1 MFEYFIKVM
10 RLKLSRHEPLFF
22 YHHPSHRH
30 WDVVR
35 LLFNFREAGVEK
47 TTLGEYARWWKRRIG
62 VKYAANIDG
71 DVIGIQHAST
81 PTLDDV
87 WLRVVNTKGEEV
99 MLPLTEKIDLKSVIQ
114 WSVPTKPPLPP
125 DDIRRT
131 REFDPRQMV
140 GQLYNTLIR
149 KLK

>member
-1 MFEYFIKVM
+1 MFEYFIKAI
-10 RLKLSRHEPLFF
+10 RLKISRHEPLFF

-35 LLFNFREAGVEK
+35 RLFNFREEGVEK

-62 VKYAANIDG
+62 VKFTAHNDG
-71 DVIGIQHAST
+71 DVVRIQQAYA
-81 PTLDDV
+81 PAPDDV
-87 WLRVVNTKGEEV
+87 WLRVVNTKREEV
-99 MLPLTEKIDLKSVIQ
+99 VLPMNERIDLKSVIQ
-114 WSVPTKPPLPP
+114 WSVPEKPSLPP
-125 DDIRRT
+125 DDIRRS

-149 KLK
+149 KLR